1 MEIIKVTASEVEMA
15 ASLFDQYRVFY
26 GNESDEALART
37 FIGERI
43 ANAESVVFLAKDD
56 SGNAVGFTQLYPTFS
71 SVSAQRSWILN
82 DLYVSADV
90 RGQGYGKA
98 LMNAAKD
105 FAIET
110 GAKGL
115 ALETAQDNQNAQKLY
130 ESLGYQRDE
139 HYYSYFLSV

>member
-1 MEIIKVTASEVEMA
+1 MEIIKVTASEVELA
-15 ASLFDQYRVFY
+15 ANLFDQYRVFY
-26 GNESDEALART
+26 GNESDLALART

-43 ANAESVVFLAKDD
+43 ANAESVVFWPRMIQ
-56 SGNAVGFTQLYPTFS
+56 GTQSVYPALPHVFFG
-71 SVSAQRSWILN
+71 ICPLN

-115 ALETAQDNQNAQKLY
+115 ALETAHDNQNAQKLY